1 MYFSTGVSVKFIN
14 QLLLI
19 SLLLPSIGA
28 GSVNASDIEFVE
40 IKLPEEIVV
49 QLPKGWET
57 ISSFVEEYMQFSIN
71 RAIDLSNGT
80 FEKDDGVNILAAASL
95 SDNTYASFILDV
107 IYPPTVS
114 QMEAELISNR
124 DLKALEP
131 IMENAFKEQLP
142 YVGNKLI
149 KYHGMKKCKISNY
162 PAFVNKY
169 LRTGPISPV
178 EVEIYNIYKKGHE
191 YRLTLSYRK
200 TEKAKWKPV
209 IDKIRTLVKIK

>member
-1 MYFSTGVSVKFIN
+1 VKFIT

-19 SLLLPSIGA
+19 SLLVSLIGV
-28 GSVNASDIEFVE
+28 GPVNASDIEFVE

-49 QLPKGWET
+49 QLPKGWKP
-57 ISSFVEEYMQFSIN
+57 ISAFVEEFTRLSIN
-71 RAIDLSNGT
+71 RAIDLSNGAI
-80 FEKDDGVNILAAASL
+80 EKGDEVNILAAASF
-95 SDNTYASFILDV
+95 SDNTYASFRLDV

-124 DLKALEP
+124 DLKAFEP
-131 IMENAFKEQLP
+131 IMENGFKETLP
-142 YVGNKLI
+142 YVGNRLI

-191 YRLTLSYRK
+191 YKLTLSYRK
-200 TEKAKWKPV
+200 AEKAKWKPV